1 MQPYF
6 IPYIGYFHLLKS
18 VDILVLYDDVQYTK
32 KGWINRNYLLL
43 NEKKEY
49 ITLPLVNDSD
59 FLKISERS
67 LSPTWN
73 IFNKKYMG
81 KIQTSYKKRKNFDK
95 GIELCKKI
103 FNYEDTNLFN
113 FIYYSIQKIC
123 LEMRIE
129 TKIIVSSKLGNFS
142 IFKGKEKVIQICKA
156 LNAKKYVN
164 TIGGSALYDKNYFEY
179 HGVDIKFIKSNL
191 AQYEQSSNNFVSGL
205 SIIDL
210 IFSINKENEI
220 QEQLNNYEF
229 I

>member
-18 VDILVLYDDVQYTK
+18 VDILVLYDDIQYTK
-32 KGWINRNYLLL
+32 KSWINRNYLLFG
-43 NEKKEY
+43 EKKEY

-59 FLKISERS
+59 FLNIAERS
-67 LSPTWN
+67 VSPTWS
-73 IFNKKYMG
+73 IDSIKYIR
-81 KIQTSYKKRKNFDK
+81 KIQSFYNKRKNFYN
-95 GIELCKKI
+95 GIELCKNI

-123 LEMRIE
+123 LEMRID
-129 TKIIVSSKLGNFS
+129 TNIMISSKLGDFS
-142 IFKGKEKVIQICKA
+142 VFKGKEKVIQICKV

-164 TIGGSALYDKNYFEY
+164 AIGGTVLYDKNYFDF
-179 HGVDIKFIKSNL
+179 HGVDLKFIKSNF
-191 AQYEQSSNNFVSGL
+191 AYYEQSNNNFVPGL

-210 IFSINKENEI
+210 IFSINNKIEMQQQI
-220 QEQLNNYEF
+220 NNYEF